1 MRPAGVLQAPLCRRT
16 AETSVNNIA
25 VAAYQDGYQ
34 GIGGYAYKHYLQ
46 VLKTSPL
53 PWTSCAFIAYMTT
66 TNEGFAAWGKDMG
79 GYSATRSAGRITLRM
94 VMWTV

>member
-1 MRPAGVLQAPLCRRT
+1 MCIRDSRSVEES

-46 VLKTSPL
+46 VLKLSL
-53 PWTSCAFIAYMTT
+53 IHIWQC
-66 TNEGFAAWGKDMG
+66 
-79 GYSATRSAGRITLRM
+79 
-94 VMWTV
+94 